1 MASIEDKVN
10 EKAVRTYRQM
20 QQSLE
25 AVAFALQTTL
35 QQLHKLSLDET
46 RPEEQMAKQL
56 LGEFPDK
63 VLPLRAVQMRQTV
76 SDIAT

>member
-1 MASIEDKVN
+1 MRLEVKEVDHQIEAYTLNSIKEVANVEDKVN

-25 AVAFALQTTL
+25 AVAFALSTTL

-46 RPEEQMAKQL
+46 RPEEQMAK
-56 LGEFPDK
+56 
-63 VLPLRAVQMRQTV
+63 
-76 SDIAT
+76 